1 MPRKPVLIIDDE
13 EHGRVL
19 VKQYLLS
26 YPEFFVAGECA
37 NGIEAVKLINMLAP
51 DLIFLDIQMPGAN
64 GFEVLQQV
72 GHVPQVIF
80 TTAYDKYA
88 IQAFEANAVDYLLKP
103 YTKERFDNTMARLA
117 RQTPPQS
124 LAAAAAYQNQTGFAQ
139 RVLVEHKKRF
149 RNIVTDDIV
158 FLRANGDYTE
168 IHTPDACYHSP
179 TGISAL
185 SARFDPQ
192 KFVRIHRSV
201 VVNMTYVRE
210 MYRDIGKTFLVMEN
224 GAEFNVG
231 RNYLPFIKDLMV

>member
-1 MPRKPVLIIDDE
+1 MSRKSVLIIDDE

-19 VKQYLLS
+19 VKQYLSS

-37 NGIEAVKLINMLAP
+37 NGIEAIQLINRSEP
-51 DLIFLDIQMPGAN
+51 DLIFLDIRMPGAG
-64 GFEVLQQV
+64 GFEVLQQAE
-72 GHVPQVIF
+72 HVPQVIF
-80 TTAYDKYA
+80 TTAYDSYA

-103 YTKERFDNTMARLA
+103 YTKERFDNTMARLVHQNA
-117 RQTPPQS
+117 PQA
-124 LAAAAAYQNQTGFAQ
+124 LAAAAAYRKQTGFAG

-149 RNIVTDDIV
+149 RNIATDDII
-158 FLRANGDYTE
+158 FLRADGDYTE
-168 IHTPDACYHSP
+168 IHTPEGSYLSS
-179 TGISAL
+179 TGISTL

-224 GAEFNVG
+224 GMEFNVG
-231 RNYLPFIKDLMV
+231 RNYLPVIKDLMA